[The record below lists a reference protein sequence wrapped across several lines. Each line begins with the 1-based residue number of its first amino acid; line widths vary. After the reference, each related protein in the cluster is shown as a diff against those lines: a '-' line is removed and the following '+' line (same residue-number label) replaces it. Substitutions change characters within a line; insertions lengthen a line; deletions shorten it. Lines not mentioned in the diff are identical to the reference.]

1 MKCFICKENIKSITY
16 KSCDRECCSKEC
28 QIFLVKL
35 NLRIDPNLKYPELWV
50 KSYNED
56 VSNVYNAFGDK
67 DQRKDRLKDKLKD
80 RLKENDNDGIEL
92 NISET
97 GPNKKKKQMERESSI
112 IIYKRSIFCCSH

>member
-1 MKCFICKENIKSITY
+1 MKCFICKENIKSIIY

-28 QIFLVKL
+28 QIFLVKV

-56 VSNVYNAFGDK
+56 
-67 DQRKDRLKDKLKD
+67 RL
-80 RLKENDNDGIEL
+80 NDNDDIEL
-92 NISET
+92 NISEI
-97 GPNKKKKQMERESSI
+97 GPNKKKKQLERESSI